1 MSRGWRI
8 RGVPVTID
16 GSSYISPIP
25 NEFEVEEKL
34 SKIIGESREEVD
46 KAIALCLYCMK
57 AQIFLDGNN
66 RAPVI
71 FANHYLIAHGL
82 GVMVIPEKEVTTFKK
97 LLISYYDGEADH
109 RIAGF
114 MTDRCWKRF

>member
-25 NEFEVEEKL
+25 NEFEVKEKL
-34 SKIIGESREEVD
+34 SKIIGESGEDID
-46 KAIALCLYCMK
+46 KAIAPCLYCMK
-57 AQIFLDGNN
+57 MQIFLDGNN

-71 FANHYLIAHGL
+71 FANHYLIAYNL
-82 GVMVIPEKEVTTFKK
+82 GVMVIQENEVTTFKK
-97 LLISYYDGEADH
+97 LLISYYDGEDELHIAD
-109 RIAGF
+109 F
-114 MTDRCWKRF
+114 LKSKCWKRF